1 MIGLRKLHKDY
12 GDFEV
17 SKSVVILG
25 AGVAKGIGGA
35 LAQRFASE
43 GYHVI
48 VTGRTL
54 DKVEGVAAEVKR
66 QGHSAEAMQV
76 DVTSETDQDA
86 LFDYVKTKGS
96 LSAVL
101 FNAGN
106 NAIIPFSELT
116 AETYEQFWRIG
127 SYGAFLTAKRAI
139 PVLENQGYGSLFFT
153 GASGSLRGRPNFAH
167 FASMKA
173 GLRMLAQALA
183 REYGKKGIHVGHII
197 IDGVVDGERT
207 RSRFGEYM
215 DSLGEEGVLSPEA
228 VADSYLHLH
237 NQQRS
242 AWTHEL
248 ELRPYR
254 EKW

>member
-1 MIGLRKLHKDY
+1 M
-12 GDFEV
+12 
-17 SKSVVILG
+17 S
-25 AGVAKGIGGA
+25 KGIGGA
-35 LAQRFASE
+35 LARRFASE

-54 DKVEGVAAEVKR
+54 EKVQLVAEDIRK
-66 QGHSAEAMQV
+66 QGNSAEAMQV
-76 DVTSETDQDA
+76 DVTSATDQDA
-86 LFDYVKTKGS
+86 LFEHVKSRGTV
-96 LSAVL
+96 SAVL

-116 AETYEQFWRIG
+116 EETYEQFWRIG
-127 SYGAFLTAKRAI
+127 TLGAFLTSKRAI
-139 PVLENQGYGSLFFT
+139 PILEKQGFGSLFFT

-173 GLRMLAQALA
+173 GLRMLAQSLA
-183 REYGKKGIHVGHII
+183 REYGKKGIHVSHII
-197 IDGVVDGERT
+197 IDGIVDAEKT
-207 RSRFGEYM
+207 RLKFGEYM
-215 DSLGEEGVLSPEA
+215 DSLGDDGILSPDA

-237 NQQRS
+237 NQPRS

-248 ELRPYR
+248 ELRPFS